1 MFGPP
6 GPCFTNANVSPDT
19 AQVFPAALMNKSPHK
34 EPVVFDANENLQIE
48 YERFKDL
55 NLRLQTQ
62 YYAENSVGLIEKQS
76 KEVLGMSK
84 QKAKIIIIDEEK
96 K

>member
-1 MFGPP
+1 MTLKFKL
-6 GPCFTNANVSPDT
+6 FTI
-19 AQVFPAALMNKSPHK
+19 ALFSILITFLSLEKVKLSFEISKLHLN
-34 EPVVFDANENLQIE
+34 NENLQIE

-62 YYAENSVGLIEKQS
+62 YYAENSVGLIERQS
-76 KEVLGMSK
+76 REVLGMSK
-84 QKAKIIIIDEEK
+84 QKPKIIIIDAEK

>member
-1 MFGPP
+1 MTLKFNL
-6 GPCFTNANVSPDT
+6 FTI
-19 AQVFPAALMNKSPHK
+19 ALFSILITFLSLEKVKLSFEISKLHLN
-34 EPVVFDANENLQIE
+34 NENLQIE

-62 YYAENSVGLIEKQS
+62 YYAENSVGLIERQS

-84 QKAKIIIIDEEK
+84 QKPKIIIIDAEK

>member
-1 MFGPP
+1 MTLRPNFFLIAPLSILIT
-6 GPCFTNANVSPDT
+6 FLSLEKVKLSWEVSK
-19 AQVFPAALMNKSPHK
+19 LHLN
-34 EPVVFDANENLQIE
+34 NENLQIE

-84 QKAKIIIIDEEK
+84 QKTKIIIIDEEK

>member
-1 MFGPP
+1 MTLKFKL
-6 GPCFTNANVSPDT
+6 FTI
-19 AQVFPAALMNKSPHK
+19 ALFSILITFLSLEKVKLSWEISKLHLN
-34 EPVVFDANENLQIE
+34 NENLQIE

-62 YYAENSVGLIEKQS
+62 YYAENSVGLIERQS

-84 QKAKIIIIDEEK
+84 QKPKIIIIDAEK

>member
-1 MFGPP
+1 MTLKFKL
-6 GPCFTNANVSPDT
+6 FTI
-19 AQVFPAALMNKSPHK
+19 ALLSILITFLSLEKVKLSFEISKLHLN
-34 EPVVFDANENLQIE
+34 NENLQIE

-62 YYAENSVGLIEKQS
+62 YYAENSVGLIERQS

-84 QKAKIIIIDEEK
+84 QKPKIIIIDAEK

>member
-1 MFGPP
+1 MTLRSNF
-6 GPCFTNANVSPDT
+6 FLIALLSILITFLSLEKVKLSWEVSK
-19 AQVFPAALMNKSPHK
+19 LHLN
-34 EPVVFDANENLQIE
+34 NENLQIE

-84 QKAKIIIIDEEK
+84 QKTKIIIIDEEK

>member
-1 MFGPP
+1 MTLKFKL
-6 GPCFTNANVSPDT
+6 FTI
-19 AQVFPAALMNKSPHK
+19 ALFSILITFLSLEKVKLSFEISKLHLN
-34 EPVVFDANENLQIE
+34 NENLQIE

-84 QKAKIIIIDEEK
+84 QKTKIIIIDATEE
-96 K
+96 

>member
-1 MFGPP
+1 MTLKFKL
-6 GPCFTNANVSPDT
+6 FTI
-19 AQVFPAALMNKSPHK
+19 ALFSILITFFSLEKVKLSFAISKLHLN
-34 EPVVFDANENLQIE
+34 NENLQIE

-62 YYAENSVGLIEKQS
+62 YYAENSVGLIERQS

-84 QKAKIIIIDEEK
+84 QKPKIIIIDAEK

>member
-1 MFGPP
+1 MTLKPNF
-6 GPCFTNANVSPDT
+6 FLIALLSILITFLSLEKVKLSWEVSK
-19 AQVFPAALMNKSPHK
+19 LHLN
-34 EPVVFDANENLQIE
+34 NENLQIE

-84 QKAKIIIIDEEK
+84 QKTKIIIIDEEK

>member
-1 MFGPP
+1 MTLKFKL
-6 GPCFTNANVSPDT
+6 FTI
-19 AQVFPAALMNKSPHK
+19 ALFSILITFLSLEKVKLSFEISKLHLN
-34 EPVVFDANENLQIE
+34 NENLQIE

-84 QKAKIIIIDEEK
+84 QKTKIIIIDEEK

>member
-1 MFGPP
+1 MTLRPNF
-6 GPCFTNANVSPDT
+6 FLIALLSILITFLSLEKVKLSWEVSK
-19 AQVFPAALMNKSPHK
+19 LHLN
-34 EPVVFDANENLQIE
+34 NENLQIE

-62 YYAENSVGLIEKQS
+62 YYAENSVGLIERQS

-84 QKAKIIIIDEEK
+84 QKPKIIIIDAEK

>member
-1 MFGPP
+1 MTLKFKL
-6 GPCFTNANVSPDT
+6 FTI
-19 AQVFPAALMNKSPHK
+19 ALFSILITFLSLEKVKLSFEISKLHLN
-34 EPVVFDANENLQIE
+34 NENLQIE

-62 YYAENSVGLIEKQS
+62 YYAENSVGLIERQT
-76 KEVLGMSK
+76 KEMLGMSK
-84 QKAKIIIIDEEK
+84 QKPKIIIIDAEK

>member
-1 MFGPP
+1 MTLRPNF
-6 GPCFTNANVSPDT
+6 FLIALLSILITFLSLEKVKLSWEVSK
-19 AQVFPAALMNKSPHK
+19 LHLN
-34 EPVVFDANENLQIE
+34 NENLQIE
-48 YERFKDL
+48 YEIFKDL

-84 QKAKIIIIDEEK
+84 QKTKIIIIDEEK

>member
-1 MFGPP
+1 MTLKFKL
-6 GPCFTNANVSPDT
+6 FTI
-19 AQVFPAALMNKSPHK
+19 ALFSILITFLSLEKVKLSFEISKLHLN
-34 EPVVFDANENLQIE
+34 NENLQIE

-62 YYAENSVGLIEKQS
+62 YYAENSVGLIERQT
-76 KEVLGMSK
+76 KEVLGISK
-84 QKAKIIIIDEEK
+84 QKLKIIIIDAEK

>member
-1 MFGPP
+1 MTLKFKL
-6 GPCFTNANVSPDT
+6 FTI
-19 AQVFPAALMNKSPHK
+19 ALFSILITFLSLEKVKLSFEISKLHLN
-34 EPVVFDANENLQIE
+34 NENLQIE

-62 YYAENSVGLIEKQS
+62 YYAENSVGLIERQS

-84 QKAKIIIIDEEK
+84 QNPKIIIIDAEK

>member
-1 MFGPP
+1 MTLKFKL
-6 GPCFTNANVSPDT
+6 FTI
-19 AQVFPAALMNKSPHK
+19 ALFSILITFLSLEKIKLS
-34 EPVVFDANENLQIE
+34 FDISKLHFNNENLQIE

-62 YYAENSVGLIEKQS
+62 YYAENSVGLIERQS

-84 QKAKIIIIDEEK
+84 QKPKIIIIDAEK

>member
-1 MFGPP
+1 MTLKFKL
-6 GPCFTNANVSPDT
+6 FTI
-19 AQVFPAALMNKSPHK
+19 ALFSILITFLSLEKVKLSFEISKLHLN
-34 EPVVFDANENLQIE
+34 NENLQIE

-62 YYAENSVGLIEKQS
+62 YYAENSVGLIERQS

-84 QKAKIIIIDEEK
+84 QKPKIIIIDAEK

>member
-1 MFGPP
+1 MTLKFKL
-6 GPCFTNANVSPDT
+6 FTI
-19 AQVFPAALMNKSPHK
+19 ALFSISITFLSLEKVKLSFEISKLHLN
-34 EPVVFDANENLQIE
+34 NENLQIE

-62 YYAENSVGLIEKQS
+62 YYAENSVGLIERQS

-84 QKAKIIIIDEEK
+84 QKPKIIIIDAEK

>member
-1 MFGPP
+1 MTLKFKL
-6 GPCFTNANVSPDT
+6 FTI
-19 AQVFPAALMNKSPHK
+19 ALFSILITFLSLEKVKLSWEISKLHLN
-34 EPVVFDANENLQIE
+34 NENLQIE

-62 YYAENSVGLIEKQS
+62 YYAENSVGLIERQS

-84 QKAKIIIIDEEK
+84 QKPKIIIIDADK

>member
-1 MFGPP
+1 MTLKFKL
-6 GPCFTNANVSPDT
+6 FTI
-19 AQVFPAALMNKSPHK
+19 ALFSILITFLSLEKVKLSFEISKLHLN
-34 EPVVFDANENLQIE
+34 NENLQIE

-62 YYAENSVGLIEKQS
+62 YYAENSVGLIERQS

-84 QKAKIIIIDEEK
+84 QKTKIIIIDAEK

>member
-1 MFGPP
+1 MTLKFKL
-6 GPCFTNANVSPDT
+6 FTI
-19 AQVFPAALMNKSPHK
+19 ALFSILIAFLSLEKVKLSWEISKLHLN
-34 EPVVFDANENLQIE
+34 NENLQIE

-62 YYAENSVGLIEKQS
+62 YYAENSVGLIERQS

-84 QKAKIIIIDEEK
+84 QKPKIIIIDAEK

>member
-1 MFGPP
+1 MTLRPNF
-6 GPCFTNANVSPDT
+6 FLIALLSILITFLSLEKVKLSWEVSK
-19 AQVFPAALMNKSPHK
+19 LHLN
-34 EPVVFDANENLQIE
+34 NENLQIE

-84 QKAKIIIIDEEK
+84 QKTKVIIIDEEK

>member
-1 MFGPP
+1 MTLRPNF
-6 GPCFTNANVSPDT
+6 FLIALLSILITFLSLEKVKLSWEVSK
-19 AQVFPAALMNKSPHK
+19 LHLN
-34 EPVVFDANENLQIE
+34 NENLQIE

-84 QKAKIIIIDEEK
+84 QKTKIIIIDEEK

>member
-1 MFGPP
+1 MTLKPNF
-6 GPCFTNANVSPDT
+6 FLIALLSILITFLSLEKVKLSWEVSK
-19 AQVFPAALMNKSPHK
+19 LHLN
-34 EPVVFDANENLQIE
+34 NENLQIE

-62 YYAENSVGLIEKQS
+62 YYAENSVGLIERQS

-84 QKAKIIIIDEEK
+84 QKPKIIIIDAEK

>member
-1 MFGPP
+1 MTLKFKL
-6 GPCFTNANVSPDT
+6 FTI
-19 AQVFPAALMNKSPHK
+19 ALFSILITFLSLEKVKLSFEISKLHLN
-34 EPVVFDANENLQIE
+34 NENLQIE

-62 YYAENSVGLIEKQS
+62 YYAENSVGLIERQS

-84 QKAKIIIIDEEK
+84 QKPRIIIIDAEK

>member
-1 MFGPP
+1 MTLKFKL
-6 GPCFTNANVSPDT
+6 FII
-19 AQVFPAALMNKSPHK
+19 ALFSILRTFLSLEKVKLSFEISKLHLN
-34 EPVVFDANENLQIE
+34 NENLQIE

-62 YYAENSVGLIEKQS
+62 YYAENSVGLIERQS

-84 QKAKIIIIDEEK
+84 QKPKIIIIDAEK

>member
-1 MFGPP
+1 MTLKFKL
-6 GPCFTNANVSPDT
+6 FTL
-19 AQVFPAALMNKSPHK
+19 ALFSILITFLSLEKVKLSFEISKLHLN
-34 EPVVFDANENLQIE
+34 NENLQIE

-62 YYAENSVGLIEKQS
+62 YYAENSVGLIERQS

-84 QKAKIIIIDEEK
+84 QKPKIIIIDAEK

>member
-1 MFGPP
+1 MTLRPNF
-6 GPCFTNANVSPDT
+6 FLIALLSMLITFLSLEKVKLSWEVSK
-19 AQVFPAALMNKSPHK
+19 LHLN
-34 EPVVFDANENLQIE
+34 NENLQIE

-84 QKAKIIIIDEEK
+84 QKTKIIIIDEEK

>member
-1 MFGPP
+1 MTLKFKL
-6 GPCFTNANVSPDT
+6 FTI
-19 AQVFPAALMNKSPHK
+19 ALFSILITFLSLEKVKLSWEISKLHLN
-34 EPVVFDANENLQIE
+34 NENLQIE

-62 YYAENSVGLIEKQS
+62 YYAENSVGLIERQS

-84 QKAKIIIIDEEK
+84 QKPKTIIIDAEK

>member
-1 MFGPP
+1 MTLRSNF
-6 GPCFTNANVSPDT
+6 FVIALLSILITFLSLEKVKLSWEVSK
-19 AQVFPAALMNKSPHK
+19 LHLN
-34 EPVVFDANENLQIE
+34 NENLQIE

-84 QKAKIIIIDEEK
+84 QKTKIIIIDEEK

>member
-1 MFGPP
+1 MTLKFKL
-6 GPCFTNANVSPDT
+6 FTV
-19 AQVFPAALMNKSPHK
+19 ALFSILITFLSLEKVKLSFEISKLHLN
-34 EPVVFDANENLQIE
+34 NENLQIE

-84 QKAKIIIIDEEK
+84 QKTKIIIIDEEK

>member
-1 MFGPP
+1 MTLKFKL
-6 GPCFTNANVSPDT
+6 FTL
-19 AQVFPAALMNKSPHK
+19 ALFSILITFLSLEKVKLSWEISKLHLN
-34 EPVVFDANENLQIE
+34 NENLQIE

-62 YYAENSVGLIEKQS
+62 YYAENSVGLIERQS

-84 QKAKIIIIDEEK
+84 QKPKIIIIDATKE
-96 K
+96 

>member
-1 MFGPP
+1 MTLKFKL
-6 GPCFTNANVSPDT
+6 FTISLFSILITFLSLEKVKLSFEISKLHLN
-19 AQVFPAALMNKSPHK
+19 
-34 EPVVFDANENLQIE
+34 NENLQIE

-62 YYAENSVGLIEKQS
+62 YYAENSVGLIERQS

-84 QKAKIIIIDEEK
+84 QKPKIIIIDAEK

>member
-1 MFGPP
+1 MITFLSLEKVKLSWE
-6 GPCFTNANVSPDT
+6 VSK
-19 AQVFPAALMNKSPHK
+19 LHLN
-34 EPVVFDANENLQIE
+34 NENLQIE

-84 QKAKIIIIDEEK
+84 QKTKIIIIDEEK

>member
-1 MFGPP
+1 MTLKFKL
-6 GPCFTNANVSPDT
+6 FTI
-19 AQVFPAALMNKSPHK
+19 ALFSILIAFLSLEKVKLSWEISKLHLN
-34 EPVVFDANENLQIE
+34 NENLQIE

-62 YYAENSVGLIEKQS
+62 YYAENSVGLIERQS

-84 QKAKIIIIDEEK
+84 QKPKIIIIDADK

>member
-1 MFGPP
+1 MTLRPNF
-6 GPCFTNANVSPDT
+6 FLIALLSILITFLSLEKVKLSWEVSK
-19 AQVFPAALMNKSPHK
+19 LHLN
-34 EPVVFDANENLQIE
+34 NENLQIE

-84 QKAKIIIIDEEK
+84 QKTKIIIIDEEK
-96 K
+96 E